1 MRCNIQPYH
10 MDKFTIIGGKK
21 LSGSV
26 AVVGAKNSALKALS
40 ASLLLDGETVIEKV
54 PQIEDIHRLVEII
67 KDIGVKISQDGS
79 TYTITNS
86 KVQKNTLE
94 PHLHQKIRSSVLL
107 VGPMLLQTGEVA
119 FPHPGGCVIGQRPID
134 YFLDGFTK
142 FGVEIDERADGYT
155 LFAKN
160 LHSAKI
166 VFPRVSVTGTEAM
179 MMFATKISGTTT
191 LLNAAM
197 EPEIP
202 ALAEF
207 LNQCGAKI
215 SGAGT
220 STIIIEG
227 VDSLSGGKFTTPPD
241 RIEAGTFAILGAA
254 TGSEITVTDIE
265 PAHLEILWELFRKAN
280 IQFTL
285 TENSVTMHPSPNI
298 KALEKDIVTHEY
310 PGLPTD
316 LQAPLTVLMTQAQGN
331 SLIFETVY
339 EGRLFYIDKLN
350 SMGASILM
358 CDPHRVLVSGPT
370 PLVGRKITSPD
381 IRAGIALVIAGLI
394 AEGKTE
400 LDNVYQIDRGYE
412 KIEQRLQALGADIK
426 RETE

>member
-1 MRCNIQPYH
+1 
-10 MDKFTIIGGKK
+10 MDKFIINGGKK

-26 AVVGAKNSALKALS
+26 AVVGAKNSALKALA

-67 KDIGVKISQDGS
+67 KDIGVGISENGS
-79 TYTITNS
+79 TYTITDS
-86 KVQKNTLE
+86 KVKKNILE

-107 VGPMLLQTGEVA
+107 VGPMLLQTKEVA

-134 YFLDGFTK
+134 YFLDGFAK
-142 FGVEIDERADGYT
+142 FGVEIDERSDGYT
-155 LFAKN
+155 LYAKS
-160 LHSAKI
+160 LQPAKI
-166 VFPRVSVTGTEAM
+166 VFPRISVTGTEAM
-179 MMFATKISGTTT
+179 MMFASRIPGTTT
-191 LLNAAM
+191 LMNAAM

-207 LNQCGAKI
+207 LNGCGAKI

-220 STIIIEG
+220 STIVIEG
-227 VDSLSGGKFTTPPD
+227 VESLSGGKFVTPPD

-254 TGSEITVTDIE
+254 TNSEITVTDIE
-265 PAHLEILWELFRKAN
+265 PAHLEVLWELFRKAN
-280 IQFTL
+280 VQFTL
-285 TENSVTMHPSPNI
+285 GENSVTMHPSPNLQ
-298 KALEKDIVTHEY
+298 ALEKDVVTHEY

-316 LQAPLTVLMTQAQGN
+316 LQAPLTVLMTQAKGN

-350 SMGASILM
+350 SMGAKILM

-370 PLVGRKITSPD
+370 PLFGRKITSPD
-381 IRAGIALVIAGLI
+381 IRAGIALVIAALVAQG
-394 AEGKTE
+394 ETE

-412 KIEQRLQALGADIK
+412 NIEQRLQALGADIK
-426 RETE
+426 REKE